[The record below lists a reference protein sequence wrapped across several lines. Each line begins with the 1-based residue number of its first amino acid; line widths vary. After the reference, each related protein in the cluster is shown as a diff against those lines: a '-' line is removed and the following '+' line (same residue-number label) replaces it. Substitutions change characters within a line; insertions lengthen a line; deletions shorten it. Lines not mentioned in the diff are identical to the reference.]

1 MDGAFSLTTERLVIR
16 PLAPPDVDEFVR
28 YRNIDAVARYQ
39 DWSLPYTV
47 EMAIDLIKAD
57 GDGGPHRGGW
67 VQLAIDHAGKI
78 VGDFA
83 VWIDDDGA
91 LASLGYTVAPEH
103 QGHNYA
109 VEATAAVV
117 EWLFTEVGVH
127 RITATLDPRNI
138 ASARVLERSGFEYEG
153 TDRSA
158 ALIRGAWEDDTRFSL
173 LVDDWPVWRDRPTS
187 PPSQLAFVE
196 VTADNVREVGRI
208 EVALSQRRFVAGVT
222 ESIAEAAHP
231 PVVDGVTTRPWYRAI
246 EADGHIVGFMMVTL
260 PTTAEPVP
268 RIWRLLVDTWHQRRG
283 IARRAIGLLA
293 EQLVADGCESLD
305 VRFIDEFDGP
315 EAFYAEFGFTRT
327 GRVDADGTVWS
338 RANLEGILDRLRA

>member
-16 PLAPPDVDEFVR
+16 PLALGDVEEFVR

-39 DWSLPYTV
+39 DWPLPYTAA
-47 EMAIDLIKAD
+47 MAEDLIAAD

-67 VQLAIDHAGKI
+67 VQLAIDHAGAI

-91 LASLGYTVAPEH
+91 LASLGYTIAPEH

-109 VEATAAVV
+109 VEATAHVV
-117 EWLFTEVGVH
+117 EWLFTDVGVH

-153 TDRSA
+153 TARSA

-173 LVDDWPVWRDRPTS
+173 LADDWPAWRDRTTS
-187 PPSQLAFVE
+187 PPTRLQFTE
-196 VTADNVREVGRI
+196 VTADNVSEVGAI

-222 ESIAEAAHP
+222 ESIAQAAHP
-231 PVVDGVTTRPWYRAI
+231 PVVDGVAARLWYRAI
-246 EADGHIVGFMMVTL
+246 EADGEIVGFLMASL
-260 PTTAEPVP
+260 PTPAEPVP
-268 RIWRLLVDTWHQRRG
+268 RIRRLLVDTWHQRRG
-283 IARRAIGLLA
+283 IARRSIGLLA
-293 EQLVADGCESLD
+293 RQLLADGCASLD
-305 VRFIDEFDGP
+305 VRFIDEVDGP
-315 EAFYAEFGFTRT
+315 EAFYAELGFVRT
-327 GRVDADGTVWS
+327 GRVDDDGNVWA
-338 RANLEGILDRLRA
+338 RAILSEIVERLGV

>member
-16 PLAPPDVDEFVR
+16 PLAPHDVDEFVR
-28 YRNIDAVARYQ
+28 YRNIDAVARFQ
-39 DWSLPYTV
+39 DWSLPYTAD
-47 EMAIDLIKAD
+47 MAADLIRAD
-57 GDGGPHRGGW
+57 GNGGPHRGGW
-67 VQLAIDHAGKI
+67 VQLAIEHAGEI

-153 TDRSA
+153 TARSA

-173 LVDDWPVWRDRPTS
+173 LVDDWPAWRDRPTA
-187 PPSQLAFVE
+187 PPERLRLVE
-196 VTADNVREVGRI
+196 VTADNVREVARI
-208 EVALSQRRFVAGVT
+208 EVALSQRRFVASVSQ
-222 ESIAEAAHP
+222 SIADAAHP
-231 PVVDGVTTRPWYRAI
+231 PVHEDVLVVPWYRAI
-246 EADGHIVGFMMVTL
+246 EADGELVGFVMVSL
-260 PTTAEPVP
+260 PTENQPVP
-268 RIWRLLVDTWHQRRG
+268 YLWRLLVDTRHQRRG
-283 IARRAIGLLA
+283 IARRAVGVLA
-293 EQLVADGCESLD
+293 ETLIADGADALEVSF
-305 VRFIDEFDGP
+305 VDELDGP
-315 EAFYAEFGFTRT
+315 ELFYAELGFERT
-327 GRVDADGTVWS
+327 GDMEDGEVSARADLRTII
-338 RANLEGILDRLRA
+338 ERLAI